1 MGTCSTVIG
10 DKYAKLRE
18 SMKEELG
25 DIMGEIDDMYKNHRT
40 PDGFKKKL
48 MQYIKE
54 TSESKILNDREK
66 IRQIAKRSDNMKRIF
81 DPKLSPEEGLASLL
95 RASNY
100 HADGIGKSVE
110 SVMGVHNKKY
120 ANFLEQNLSPE
131 KIQIVI
137 SKSLDK
143 EILHVL
149 AGGKNEVSPA
159 AKEIAG
165 VFRKLQDITHADKK
179 NTGIEVNY
187 LKDRGINQRD
197 IYNIDKMREMSPA
210 DWAKTVH
217 SRLDVE
223 KTFPYMTNP
232 ADQMQYLMD
241 VHKGFVERHF
251 DKEAVDFNNI
261 PKDLVKS
268 SIQRK
273 NLKPRALHYT
283 PEGLGQMWEE
293 FSDKTLL
300 DSMMGESAQAA
311 RDIALYDV
319 IGPNGQQEFNTL
331 KQKTIRNLQN
341 ELKSATDEKVKNKLQ
356 KQIDNINNRSK
367 GSALSF
373 EGDYDTLWANING
386 TTDGVGSEAM
396 AEAGENIRALVS
408 MQVLGGSMFSAVTDV
423 FNGVT
428 AINLASGNSYFKSMA
443 MQVQGMFETFKP
455 HEQKQI
461 AEALAIAVESGMG
474 NELRVASSSNTVT
487 RGINKANKWYAKLNP
502 IGAQGRFH
510 RTASTFIFAQDM
522 AKNLSGK
529 SWDQVGDAYKKTLL
543 KAGVNEADFEAFQ
556 AMKVTLQGKEV
567 FAPHAVSKIDDALA
581 LSAIAKNKEANPNFW
596 ASTPDE
602 YRSYLSKSAGV
613 LYDEFAN
620 FAAPNPGLR
629 EKAFL
634 MGKTQKGTYG
644 GELVRALAMLKAFTV
659 KQSSIYQKVYLAN
672 PTAAG
677 KAKQLSAHTLGLMA
691 MGYVALSLR
700 AIANGET
707 PPDPT
712 SLETQKKAFL
722 MSGAAPLVGDML
734 LNEAERGG
742 GVLQGFVAGPVV
754 SKADDISQLG
764 RKLFTGEASLKD
776 FGELGSMVPG
786 NNLFYL
792 KAGINYTILDD
803 WKDIVSPGHKERLK
817 QRQKENKGL
826 LWQQSKIL
834 E

>member
-1 MGTCSTVIG
+1 MESCSVYIG
-10 DKYAKLRE
+10 DKYKALRE
-18 SMKEELG
+18 QMKEEL
-25 DIMGEIDDMYKNHRT
+25 DEMLVEINEMHKNHST

-66 IRQIAKRSDNMKRIF
+66 VRQIAKRSDNMKRIF

-95 RASNY
+95 RSSNY
-100 HADGIGKSVE
+100 YAEGAGKSVE
-110 SVMGVHNKKY
+110 TVMNVHNKKY
-120 ANFLEQNLSPE
+120 ANFLEQNLSKE
-131 KIQIVI
+131 KIDIII

-149 AGGKNEVSPA
+149 AGGKNEVSDA

-165 VFRKLQDITHADKK
+165 VFRKLQDIVHADKK
-179 NTGIEVNY
+179 NTGIEINY

-197 IYNIDKMREMSPA
+197 IYNIEKMQTMKGEE
-210 DWAKTVH
+210 WAALVH
-217 SRLDVE
+217 SRLDIE
-223 KTFPYMTNP
+223 KTFPFMTNK
-232 ADQMQYLMD
+232 ADQLEYLAD
-241 VHKGFVERHF
+241 VHKGFIERHF

-261 PKDLVKS
+261 PKDLIKS

-300 DSMMGESAQAA
+300 DSMMGEGAQAA

-319 IGPNGQQEFNTL
+319 LGPNGQQEFNTL
-331 KQKTIRNLQN
+331 KQKTIRALQN
-341 ELKSATDEKVKNKLQ
+341 ELKQATDEKAKAKLQ
-356 KQIDNINNRSK
+356 KKIDNINNRSK

-386 TTDGVGSEAM
+386 TTDQVGSEVM
-396 AEAGENIRALVS
+396 AEIGENIRALTS
-408 MQVLGGSMFSAVTDV
+408 MQVLGGSMFSAVTDI

-428 AINLASGNSYFKSMA
+428 AINLASGHSYFKSMA
-443 MQVQGMFETFKP
+443 MQIKGMMETFKP
-455 HEQKQI
+455 NEQKQI
-461 AEALAIAVESGMG
+461 AEVLAIAVESGMG
-474 NELRVASSSNTVT
+474 NELRVAASSNAVT

-522 AKNLSGK
+522 AKELSGK
-529 SWDQVGDAYKKTLL
+529 TWDQVGDNYKKTLL
-543 KAGVNEADFEAFQ
+543 KAGVTEADFDAFQ
-556 AMKVTLQGKEV
+556 AMRMELQGKEV
-567 FAPHAVSKIDDALA
+567 IAPHAVSKISDEVALE
-581 LSAIAKNKEANPNFW
+581 AIKKNKQANPNFW
-596 ASTPDE
+596 PSKPDE
-602 YRSYLSKSAGV
+602 YRAYISKSAGV
-613 LYDEFAN
+613 LYDEFSN

-644 GELVRALAMLKAFTV
+644 GELVRALAMLKSFTV
-659 KQSSIYQKVYLAN
+659 KQSSIYQKVYLSN

-677 KAKQLSAHTLGLMA
+677 KAKQLSAHTLGLMS

-742 GVLQGFVAGPVV
+742 GVLQGFVAGPVI
-754 SKADDISQLG
+754 SKADDITQLG
-764 RKLFTGEASLKD
+764 KRLFTGEATLKD

-792 KAGINYTILDD
+792 KAGLNYTILDD
-803 WKDIVSPGHKERLK
+803 WKEIVSPGHTDRMK
-817 QRQKENKGL
+817 QRRKENAGL
-826 LWQQSKIL
+826 LWEQSDL
-834 E
+834 FE